1 MSYINN
7 KLIKERADKIV
18 KAWEEVAK
26 TATFSG
32 LTLAAFLVQW
42 EKCENARKVIALAE
56 LQREL
61 AAKGRDQD
69 DAVLAEFN
77 RRVGD
82 AVKADPDFGPNSP
95 LYRAMGY
102 VPYDERSSG
111 LTRKEVD
118 GEADGEALPPDAAAA
133 A

>member
-1 MSYINN
+1 MTHINN

-18 KAWEEVAK
+18 QAWEEAAK

-42 EKCENARKVIALAE
+42 EKCETTRKVIALAE

-61 AAKGRDQD
+61 AAKGRDQE

-77 RRVGD
+77 RRVVD
-82 AVKADPDFGPNSP
+82 AVKADPAFGPNSP

-111 LTRKEVD
+111 LTRKEA
-118 GEADGEALPPDAAAA
+118 EGEALPPDAAAA